1 MRHCAP
7 LSLYFVHFP
16 ALRSCLAFALADAHS
31 LSFSASIDARRIH
44 DDWAHNK
51 NGKNLY
57 FSNWREDE
65 DDEEEGDTFVQKTR
79 EIWIWRFRKARQ
91 NWRFKKFHWLIS
103 TGFLQKIIL

>member
-51 NGKNLY
+51 NGKTCIFLI
-57 FSNWREDE
+57 DE
-65 DDEEEGDTFVQKTR
+65 KM
-79 EIWIWRFRKARQ
+79 KMM
-91 NWRFKKFHWLIS
+91 KKKVPLLCKKRGKFEFDVLEKRGRIDVSKNSIDWYQPVS
-103 TGFLQKIIL
+103 CKK